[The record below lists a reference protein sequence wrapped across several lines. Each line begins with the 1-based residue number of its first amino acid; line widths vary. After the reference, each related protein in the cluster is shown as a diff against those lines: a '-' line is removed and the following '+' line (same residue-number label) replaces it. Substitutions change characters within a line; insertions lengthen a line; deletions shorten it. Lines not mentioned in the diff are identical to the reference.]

1 MTGNGSEG
9 AARSVA
15 GRLLETLAAPF
26 PVEGRDTYLSVSV
39 GIALATDDG
48 ATAAD
53 LLREAAIALDRA
65 KADPNE
71 RTTVFTPAMSDVSIE
86 RLELEADL
94 RRALGRDELEVF
106 YQPLVDLHTGS
117 VVGHEALARW
127 RHPTRGLL
135 GPYEFISLAEETGL
149 IIPLGD
155 RILTEA
161 CRQTRAWQLEYPS
174 KPPLVVSVNLSA
186 RQLARPDLADSV
198 LAALAASGLP
208 ASSLELEIT
217 ETIVM
222 RDAQASGL
230 TLRRLHDLGVRLALD
245 DFGTGYSSLAYISRL
260 PLDIIKVDRSFV
272 AGLADST
279 VNHSIIAAVSA
290 LARGLRVEVTAE
302 GIERQEELEAVVRL
316 GCDRGQGFLF
326 SKPMPAPKAAAALA
340 RTRAA

>member
-1 MTGNGSEG
+1 
-9 AARSVA
+9 
-15 GRLLETLAAPF
+15 
-26 PVEGRDTYLSVSV
+26 
-39 GIALATDDG
+39 
-48 ATAAD
+48 
-53 LLREAAIALDRA
+53 
-65 KADPNE
+65 
-71 RTTVFTPAMSDVSIE
+71 MSDVSIE

-94 RRALGRDELEVF
+94 RRALARDELEVF
-106 YQPLVDLHTGS
+106 YQPLVDLRTGA
-117 VVGHEALARW
+117 VAGHEALARW

-155 RILTEA
+155 RVLAEA
-161 CRQTRAWQLEYPS
+161 CRQARAWQLAFPS
-174 KPPLVVSVNLSA
+174 TPPLVVSVNLSA

-198 LAALAASGLP
+198 LAALASTGLP

-217 ETIVM
+217 ETVAM
-222 RDAQASGL
+222 RDAQASWV
-230 TLRRLHDLGVRLALD
+230 TLRGLHDLGVRLALD

-279 VNHSIIAAVSA
+279 ANHSIIAAVSA
-290 LARGLRVEVTAE
+290 LARGLGIEVTAE

-326 SKPMPAPKAAAALA
+326 AKPMPATEAEAALA
-340 RTRAA
+340 RTRRA